1 MPDISAMLDG
11 MLKPPTQ
18 PKYAPGYTKPKK
30 PEVGEIVTRATNA
43 KEASSAFLDQV
54 QDTMERLRPGL
65 RAGYFKRDEE
75 AFFHGDIEVYQ
86 STALIDAKSKLD
98 AYLAARPIA
107 YSVDV
112 YDPEVYVDAQ
122 RIEDAAYHFRK
133 LHERRWVEAG
143 NMTLSQSEAKDLT
156 LYGVVVSRRT
166 LNLADT
172 RCPIT
177 ATLIDPAT
185 VFPLWGRVGNV
196 PHLEAIYR
204 IVTMPVYQVMADYAL
219 DEARARKIKDALGDK
234 IGHFGASADV
244 TVVEYWDSWWCGAFL
259 FEGSVEIKPL
269 TEHKYGCVPFVIQY
283 GPGGEP
289 MHTRSPQ
296 RGSGY
301 MYNYA
306 FGSRTNR
313 DDRVYKATGY
323 IEPMKRLHDVREAIT
338 GSYMNNLLKGFEQP
352 VILEQ
357 TNSAAEAPEPPIIDR
372 SAGGV
377 TRLVGGE
384 EQLKPFPTSPNPAD
398 AGLVMQMLAMDSQTN
413 LQSQGDMP
421 DRSNVSGTA
430 MQRGAEQ
437 DKLQWDGWVQALE
450 SFHGRCATHDMLLW
464 RNFGQEARYLSG
476 TKKSFYVPNRNP
488 AADEKPSFELTP
500 EMIDNVDTDI
510 AVLMND
516 MSLSRTDPLRAG
528 RPDVRAGRDADL
540 VEPRYCPQDGQDRL
554 RPHPRRDPHRGHAEA
569 GHGDGRDR
577 QAHPRAAGAPDRY
590 RRSNRRRE
598 EAGEPDSAVHG
609 LEDGRHGPHDDAT
622 PAGVES
628 VTPARYARSARPT
641 TAGAGDQWRRRRA
654 LRRIRTRTRISQRGS
669 RRTSRTGRTATTSR
683 PHSGV
688 RSNVWARYRFAA
700 PASPPEPRA
709 GSNQRT
715 TPSIRSNRPLAS
727 RPSMI

>member
-1 MPDISAMLDG
+1 MVLSMPFSGSAPPPQPQAPLQTPGGLAMPDISAMLDG

-398 AGLVMQMLAMDSQTN
+398 AGLVMQMIAMDSQTN
-413 LQSQGDMP
+413 LQTQGDMP
-421 DRSNVSGTA
+421 DRSNISGSVMA
-430 MQRGAEQ
+430 RSSEQ
-437 DKLQWDGWVQALE
+437 GKELWDGWVQALE

-516 MSLSRTDPLRAG
+516 MSLSELIPFGQAAQMFGPDGMQIWSSRDIARKMGKTDFDRTRDEIRTEVMLKRVMEMEETGKLILVPQALLTAIDEATGDEQKQANLIQQFMVWKMAVMDPMMMQLQQASNPSPPPG
-528 RPDVRAGRDADL
+528 MPG
-540 VEPRYCPQDGQDRL
+540 PQGPPQPGQ
-554 RPHPRRDPHRGHAEA
+554 GIS
-569 GHGDGRDR
+569 GGG
-577 QAHPRAAGAPDRY
+577 GAPY
-590 RRSNRRRE
+590 
-598 EAGEPDSAVHG
+598 AALGQ
-609 LEDGRHGPHDDAT
+609 GP
-622 PAGVES
+622 GS
-628 VTPARYARSARPT
+628 VTGNQGGPPGPTGPRPQ
-641 TAGAGDQWRRRRA
+641 AGPILG
-654 LRRIRTRTRISQRGS
+654 
-669 RRTSRTGRTATTSR
+669 
-683 PHSGV
+683 
-688 RSNVWARYRFAA
+688 
-700 PASPPEPRA
+700 
-709 GSNQRT
+709 
-715 TPSIRSNRPLAS
+715 
-727 RPSMI
+727 